1 VREIIDQSA
10 NIMGNFVF
18 LDLARGLDRDPGQ
31 QAMSAR
37 DALDII
43 RIMILAV
50 AGARLGRHQV
60 GAILH
65 PFDASA
71 RRVKHGKR

>member
-50 AGARLGRHQV
+50 AGARLGRYIWIV
-60 GAILH
+60 RCRACAGATN
-65 PFDASA
+65 
-71 RRVKHGKR
+71 GK

>member
-1 VREIIDQSA
+1 MREIIDQTA
-10 NIMGNFVF
+10 NIMGNFAF

-43 RIMILAV
+43 RITILAV
-50 AGARLGRHQV
+50 AGARLGRHIRIV
-60 GAILH
+60 RCRACAGATN
-65 PFDASA
+65 
-71 RRVKHGKR
+71 GK